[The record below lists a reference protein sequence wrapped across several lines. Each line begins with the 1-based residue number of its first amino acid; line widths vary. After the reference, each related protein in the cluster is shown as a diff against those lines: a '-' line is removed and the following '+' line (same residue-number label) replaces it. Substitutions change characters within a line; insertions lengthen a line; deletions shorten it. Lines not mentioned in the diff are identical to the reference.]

1 MKKIGFIGSII
12 LLWVSTALAVG
23 IVTNANQSAQ
33 YIRTLNRNAS
43 TCVDAAYF
51 NPAGLTM
58 LGDGIHVYLSNQSIF
73 QTKEITNSA
82 LGDKK
87 FKGTVSAPL
96 FPNVYL
102 AYKMG
107 SMAFSAG
114 FMPIGGGGSA
124 DFADGL
130 PSFES
135 RVAPLA
141 SAPALVAVGVDAYDL
156 DMAFE
161 GSSIYMG
168 GQVGVSYK
176 LSDMISIAVGGRF
189 VSVSNTYTGHLT
201 GIQIN
206 PGGVM
211 QSAPTF
217 FTGAAAQYTVGG
229 DAAAAAAAAFAAAG
243 MADSAAYYTAVATG
257 AYTQAAYMTGY
268 AAATADLELE
278 DATKKGTGFAAII
291 SANISPMDGLNI
303 GIRYETLTQL
313 ELETESDVD
322 IAGVVEDGKK
332 ERADMPAM
340 LAVGASYKVMPEL
353 KAECSFNYYMNTG
366 VDWDGAEENVDN
378 GFEGGVAVDYKL
390 SDDLRASA
398 GFLYTQKGAKDE
410 YQTDLD
416 FTLNSI
422 TVGLGVG
429 YALSDNLGL
438 DVGVANTFYTE
449 GQNAAGTEAYN
460 KTSIDFAV
468 GVHYSF

>member
-1 MKKIGFIGSII
+1 MKKTGVIGFII
-12 LLWVSTALAVG
+12 LFWVSTALAGG
-23 IVTNANQSAQ
+23 IVTNTNQSAQ

-43 TCVDAAYF
+43 TCIDAVYF

-87 FKGTVSAPL
+87 FEGAVSAPL
-96 FPNVYL
+96 FPNAYL

-107 SMAFSAG
+107 SLAFSAG

-135 RVAPLA
+135 QVAPLV
-141 SAPALVAVGVDAYDL
+141 PALASVGVTAYDL

-189 VSVSNTYTGHLT
+189 VSASNTYAGHLT

-217 FTGAAAQYTVGG
+217 FSGAAAQYTAGG

-278 DATKKGTGFAAII
+278 DATKKGTGFTAII

-378 GFEGGVAVDYKL
+378 GFEGGVGFDYAITEAL
-390 SDDLRASA
+390 HASA
-398 GFLYTQKGAKDE
+398 GFLYSQSGAKDA

-416 FTLNSI
+416 YSLNFSAI
-422 TVGLGVG
+422 GLGVG
-429 YALSDNLGL
+429 YTIMPGL
-438 DVGVANTFYTE
+438 EINIGGASTFYSEGENAGKTE
-449 GQNAAGTEAYN
+449 TYN
-460 KTSIDFAV
+460 KTSIDFAI
-468 GVHYSF
+468 GVNYSL

>member
-1 MKKIGFIGSII
+1 MKKTGVIGSII

-23 IVTNANQSAQ
+23 IVTNTNQSAQ

-43 TCVDAAYF
+43 TCIDAVYF

-58 LGDGIHVYLSNQSIF
+58 LGDGIHVYLGNQSIF

-87 FKGTVSAPL
+87 FEGTVSAPL

-124 DFADGL
+124 EFADGL

-135 RVAPLA
+135 KVAPLV
-141 SAPALVAVGVDAYDL
+141 PALASVGVTEYDL

-189 VSVSNTYTGHLT
+189 VSASNTYTGHLT
-201 GIQIN
+201 GIKIN

-217 FTGAAAQYTVGG
+217 FTGAAAQYTAGG

-278 DATKKGTGFAAII
+278 DATKKGSGFAAII

-332 ERADMPAM
+332 ERADMPAI
-340 LAVGASYKVMPEL
+340 LAVGVSYKVMPEL

-378 GFEGGVAVDYKL
+378 GFEGGVAVEYML
-390 SDDLRASA
+390 SNALRASA
-398 GFLYTQKGAKDE
+398 GFLYTQGGAKDE
-410 YQTDLD
+410 YQTDLG
-416 FTLNSI
+416 FTLNSS

>member
-1 MKKIGFIGSII
+1 
-12 LLWVSTALAVG
+12 V
-23 IVTNANQSAQ
+23 
-33 YIRTLNRNAS
+33 
-43 TCVDAAYF
+43 
-51 NPAGLTM
+51 
-58 LGDGIHVYLSNQSIF
+58 
-73 QTKEITNSA
+73 
-82 LGDKK
+82 
-87 FKGTVSAPL
+87 
-96 FPNVYL
+96 

-107 SMAFSAG
+107 SLAFSAG

-124 DFADGL
+124 DYADGL

-217 FTGAAAQYTVGG
+217 FTGAATQYTAGG
-229 DAAAAAAAAFAAAG
+229 AAAAAAAAAFAAAG
-243 MADSAAYYTAVATG
+243 MLDSAAYYTAVATG

-353 KAECSFNYYMNTG
+353 KAECSFTYYMNTG

-378 GFEGGVAVDYKL
+378 GFEGGVAVEYKL
-390 SDDLRASA
+390 SDALRASA

-416 FTLNSI
+416 FTLNSS